1 MSRTAKWT
9 MAILVSLAAHAGA
22 AVLMLPREEE
32 AMIAGGAPIEV
43 AVVGDSFRDTI
54 EAGSPEEDAALTPL
68 DEQTDAVQPA
78 ETEIAAA
85 SPLETPLA
93 PEATPSEIAPE
104 STEPVSPEA
113 LADVAPSEADVL
125 LPADAVPPLAA
136 EDPEIV
142 ASLPPAEVVPLP
154 RPEPPRPA
162 PAPPEPAKVA
172 EAPPKPKQADSKPDR
187 ATRPTPARPKRGEK
201 GAGGGAR
208 DQGAAGRSRDRPL
221 KHSQRRRWCPRGDA
235 RQCGAVQLQGQG
247 PGSGEPPGKPSR
259 TQEPDRH
266 QRHDAGRLCRH
277 PWRRRTGVRLTRST
291 GSPELDA
298 AIVSGIK
305 GLSFPSFPAGYSE
318 PTWAF
323 TMPIRFR

>member
-104 STEPVSPEA
+104 STEPVGPEA

-187 ATRPTPARPKRGEK
+187 ATKPTPARPKRGEK
-201 GAGGGAR
+201 GQAAVRETRGRPDEAETGRSSTASGGDGARVATLGNAAQSNYKGKVQDRVNRLASRLARKNRTGINGTTLVAFAVTRGGGA
-208 DQGAAGRSRDRPL
+208 
-221 KHSQRRRWCPRGDA
+221 
-235 RQCGAVQLQGQG
+235 
-247 PGSGEPPGKPSR
+247 
-259 TQEPDRH
+259 
-266 QRHDAGRLCRH
+266 
-277 PWRRRTGVRLTRST
+277 TGVRLTRST

-318 PTWAF
+318 PTWTF